1 MNQIFKV
8 VFNAARGKKMVVN
21 EATSSVQKGKMAAV
35 TVAVAGALMLGANTA
50 GAKAI
55 GGEDL
60 SGTVTEDP
68 IGLDEVLSVDVN
80 KGTIDEVISGHY
92 FGINKYTTYLHEK
105 EKAFKIQSTTTNV
118 SGDVTVVEGVF
129 GGSKFSGGFRDNNT
143 ECWKSS
149 VTLKTSSTN
158 LTIDGG
164 KFGTFAY
171 NPNPGEADCPLCEP
185 AMRRVVTA
193 ADFVKDRG
201 INYAGPVV
209 INTSVTDANLTIN
222 GGEFDS
228 TVYGG
233 SVLSAYGYD
242 NVNLSSTVEKSNVT
256 ITGGTFNAPVFAGG
270 AAMNFHEDTPNT
282 PHEGSQITSIVKE
295 ANLVIQNVELTQ
307 GLYTGGLEGYLRDK
321 QTVDPSVIPHVD
333 VETANVTVIN
343 STISKIGAYNVKGTI
358 SADNDDWK
366 WQYEKT
372 EEPGTGTI
380 ATIAENSDD
389 TVNVYTNL
397 KIVNSQI
404 GALEQ
409 NVGKTELRVE
419 GENGQTSVKT
429 LSLGDAV
436 GLKMTGDGTF
446 NDATGGDIAALSEH
460 ITVGEKPA
468 DETVKDADL
477 SLDEGAVMGAV
488 TAKIVNGEIVDKT
501 VAVNDKT
508 DSLTNKVTNIP
519 QMITRIMMN
528 DVRKR
533 MGDIRSAEGTHGAWV
548 RYNGGEMSGRGI
560 ENDFNMIQVGFDTMP
575 GADAPRF
582 GVAFS
587 YANSEAEDGYGTA
600 DMDAYSLA
608 AYATKFYD
616 NGMFVDV
623 IGRLAKIDTD
633 LDNVGMTGKMD
644 NLAVS
649 LSGEFGWRFDVTK
662 SLYVEPAVEAT
673 YTYMDSDEFTLGQ
686 GEYELESTD
695 SFIGRAGIA
704 AGFKCPANKGDV
716 YVRAAVAHEFLGDA
730 TMNSSIN
737 GNRALAVELDG
748 KDTWVE
754 FGLGANFNVNESTY
768 VYADVERTEGA
779 AIDEDWRANVGVR
792 FAF

>member
-1 MNQIFKV
+1 M
-8 VFNAARGKKMVVN
+8 
-21 EATSSVQKGKMAAV
+21 S
-35 TVAVAGALMLGANTA
+35 L
-50 GAKAI
+50 
-55 GGEDL
+55 
-60 SGTVTEDP
+60 
-68 IGLDEVLSVDVN
+68 
-80 KGTIDEVISGHY
+80 
-92 FGINKYTTYLHEK
+92 
-105 EKAFKIQSTTTNV
+105 
-118 SGDVTVVEGVF
+118 
-129 GGSKFSGGFRDNNT
+129 
-143 ECWKSS
+143 
-149 VTLKTSSTN
+149 
-158 LTIDGG
+158 
-164 KFGTFAY
+164 
-171 NPNPGEADCPLCEP
+171 
-185 AMRRVVTA
+185 
-193 ADFVKDRG
+193 
-201 INYAGPVV
+201 
-209 INTSVTDANLTIN
+209 
-222 GGEFDS
+222 
-228 TVYGG
+228 
-233 SVLSAYGYD
+233 
-242 NVNLSSTVEKSNVT
+242 VEKDVDHPDKPFET
-256 ITGGTFNAPVFAGG
+256 
-270 AAMNFHEDTPNT
+270 
-282 PHEGSQITSIVKE
+282 SQIVSKVEE
-295 ANLVIQNVELTQ
+295 ANLIIKGGNFEQ
-307 GLYTGGLEGYLRDK
+307 GIYAGGLEGYVDGQENVRVVPHADVDLAK
-321 QTVDPSVIPHVD
+321 ITVMNTTVKAIYGYNAKGVIKDGNWTYQNAGDSSASTFATPAESNGD
-333 VETANVTVIN
+333 AVTTHLKIIN
-343 STISKIGAYNVKGTI
+343 STVQEEVDV
-358 SADNDDWK
+358 AD
-366 WQYEKT
+366 
-372 EEPGTGTI
+372 G
-380 ATIAENSDD
+380 S
-389 TVNVYTNL
+389 V
-397 KIVNSQI
+397 
-404 GALEQ
+404 
-409 NVGKTELRVE
+409 ELRVE

-468 DETVKDADL
+468 DETVKNADL

-488 TAKIVNGEIVDKT
+488 TARINENGEIVDKK

-508 DSLTNKVTNIP
+508 DSLTNKVVHIP
-519 QMITRIMMN
+519 QIINRIMMN

-560 ENDFNMIQVGFDTMP
+560 DNDFNMIQVGFDTMP

-662 SLYVEPAVEAT
+662 SLYVETAVEAT

-716 YVRAAVAHEFLGDA
+716 YVHAAVAHEFLGDA

-737 GNRALAVELDG
+737 GHRAAAVELDG
-748 KDTWVE
+748 KDTWIE
-754 FGLGANFNVNESTY
+754 IGLGANFNVNESTY

>member
-35 TVAVAGALMLGANTA
+35 TVAVAGALMLGANVA
-50 GAKAI
+50 GAKPL
-55 GGEDL
+55 GGQNL
-60 SGTVTEDP
+60 SGKVTEDP
-68 IGLDEVLSVDVN
+68 GVGVSDVLTLTVN
-80 KGTIDEVISGHY
+80 EELYGQTIDDEVISGHY
-92 FGINKYTTYLHEK
+92 FGINPDTTYLHGQEK
-105 EKAFKIQSTTTNV
+105 TFNIQSTTTNI
-118 SGDVTVVEGVF
+118 SGNVTVVEGVF
-129 GGSKFSGGFRDNNT
+129 GGSKIAGGFGEPDT
-143 ECWKSS
+143 KSPA
-149 VTLKTSSTN
+149 VTLVLNTNSTD
-158 LTIDGG
+158 LTIEDGV
-164 KFGTFAY
+164 FGTY
-171 NPNPGEADCPLCEP
+171 DTINKADCSQCEF
-185 AMRRVVTA
+185 AMRKVVTA
-193 ADFVKDRG
+193 GDFVKDRG
-201 INYAGPVV
+201 LNYGAPVK
-209 INTSVTDANLTIN
+209 IETSIKDANLTIH
-222 GGEFDS
+222 GGTFHS
-228 TVYGG
+228 TVFGG
-233 SVLSAYGYD
+233 SVLSNYAYD
-242 NVNLSSTVEKSNVT
+242 QVNMNAKVDKTTVT
-256 ITGGTFNAPVFAGG
+256 ITGGTFKSAVFAGG
-270 AAMNFHEDTPNT
+270 AAMNLYGGAGASGTLR
-282 PHEGSQITSIVKE
+282 EGSEIVSEVTE
-295 ANLVIQNVELTQ
+295 ANLIIQGGDFEQ
-307 GLYTGGLEGYLRDK
+307 GIYTGGLEGYLEGKEPVRITTK
-321 QTVDPSVIPHVD
+321 ATV
-333 VETANVTVIN
+333 EKANVTVVNSNVSAIRGHNAKGVIQVEGDKGTGWEFTNLTEEEGDVVDTDLQVIN
-343 STISKIGAYNVKGTI
+343 STVETI
-358 SADNDDWK
+358 DV
-366 WQYEKT
+366 T
-372 EEPGTGTI
+372 EGE
-380 ATIAENSDD
+380 
-389 TVNVYTNL
+389 V
-397 KIVNSQI
+397 
-404 GALEQ
+404 
-409 NVGKTELRVE
+409 ELRVE
-419 GENGQTSVKT
+419 GVGEESVTSVNT
-429 LSLGDAV
+429 LTLGKEVDV
-436 GLKMTGDGTF
+436 TMSGDGTF
-446 NDATGGDIAALSEH
+446 NDATGGDVDALAERITIKNVQIGDTESETLTKG
-460 ITVGEKPA
+460 TVR
-468 DETVKDADL
+468 
-477 SLDEGAVMGAV
+477 LDEGSVMGVV
-488 TAKIVNGEIVDKT
+488 TAKINEKGEIVEKT

-508 DSLTNKVTNIP
+508 DSLTNKVVHIP
-519 QMITRIMMN
+519 QIINRIMMN